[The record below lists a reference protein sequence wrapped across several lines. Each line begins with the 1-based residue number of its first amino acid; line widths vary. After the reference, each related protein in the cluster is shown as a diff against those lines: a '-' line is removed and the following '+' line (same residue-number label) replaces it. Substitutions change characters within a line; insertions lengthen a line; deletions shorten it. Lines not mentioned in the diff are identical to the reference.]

1 MCHTR
6 IPKPGASWDRDADL
20 IGPFPLW
27 QNSMMAHAS
36 VDPYWKAKV
45 AFEVGR
51 RPEAKA
57 EIEDH
62 CLRCHAP
69 AQQYPVRI
77 AGRRLAAAQL
87 DSLGRD
93 GVTCTVCHQITAATL
108 GQTASFSGRFLVGV
122 RGEIYG
128 PHAGPFRTPMEHHT
142 GLTPTEGRHVLEAAL
157 CGTCHTVLTHP
168 AGDRGAFV
176 EQGPFL
182 EWLAS
187 EYPAQGRTCQSCHM
201 PVLRDARGNLAAQFI
216 AHRPPGGPFPPTQER
231 APFGLHCFAGANVRA
246 LEWLAEIENE
256 PDLREAAGHTYEHLR
271 RAARL
276 EVTPRRTPEALV
288 LDVRVLNLTGH
299 KLPTAYPSRR
309 MWLCVRVHDQQGRIL
324 FESGRW
330 DPESGA
336 LESGEGDRPHYEV
349 IDRPGQVQI
358 FEGVYGD
365 RAGQETVSLLEAAT
379 YLKDNRIPP
388 AGFRP
393 ARLAEMGLGHLVIR
407 TVGVPDTGAWRA
419 GEATTR
425 YRIPWSG
432 SPSSVR
438 VEVDLLY
445 QSIKPGH
452 RPPGFAPPASAMQ
465 PVVMASARLDS

>member
-6 IPKPGASWDRDADL
+6 IPKPGASWDRDTGF
-20 IGPFPLW
+20 IGPFHLW
-27 QNSMMAHAS
+27 QNSMMAHAA

-45 AFEVGR
+45 AFEVAR

-69 AQQYPVRI
+69 AQQYPARV
-77 AGRRLAAAQL
+77 AGRRLAAVQL
-87 DSLGRD
+87 DALGRD
-93 GVTCTVCHQITAATL
+93 GVTCTVCHQITAANF
-108 GQTASFSGRFLVGV
+108 GKTASFNGRFGIGV

-128 PHAGPFRTPMEHHT
+128 PHAGPFRMPMEHHT
-142 GLTPTEGRHVLEAAL
+142 GLTPAVGRQVLDAAL

-168 AGDRGAFV
+168 AGDDHAFV

-187 EYPAQGRTCQSCHM
+187 DYPGQGRTCQSCHM
-201 PVLRDARGNLAAQFI
+201 PLLRDAQGNLAAQFI
-216 AHRPPGGPFPPTQER
+216 AHRPPGGPFPPTAER
-231 APFGLHCFAGANVRA
+231 APFGLHRFAGANVGA
-246 LEWLAEIENE
+246 LEWLAEMENE
-256 PDLREAAGHTYEHLR
+256 PDLREAAGLTREQLR

-276 EVTPRRTPEALV
+276 EVTSRRTPDALL
-288 LDVRVLNLTGH
+288 LDVRVRNLAGH

-309 MWLCVRVHDQQGRIL
+309 IWLCVRVHDRQGRML

-330 DPESGA
+330 DPGSGA
-336 LESGEGDRPHYEV
+336 LDAGEAAQPHYAV
-349 IDRPGQVQI
+349 IDRAGQVQV
-358 FEGVYGD
+358 FESIYGD
-365 RAGQETVSLLEAAT
+365 RAGRETASLLDAAT
-379 YLKDNRIPP
+379 HLKDNRIPP

-393 ARLAEMGLGHLVIR
+393 ARLAEMGLGHLAVR
-407 TVGVPDTGAWRA
+407 TVGVPETGAFGA
-419 GEATTR
+419 GEAATR

-432 SPSSVR
+432 GSSPVR

-452 RPPGFAPPASAMQ
+452 RPPGFAPPVSAMQ
-465 PVVMASARLDS
+465 PVVMASARLEG